1 MKFTDS
7 EIQSTGAFL
16 VGQLERLD
24 PHNYDPI
31 AEFTWSRD
39 MPLREDVTIA
49 DEVTSFIL
57 TNYAGGF
64 GGTGSGTKSWI
75 RGEVTTPA
83 RVSIQM
89 NKITTP
95 VTPWGME
102 VDYTIFDLEKAMK
115 AGRPIDKMKHDAMR
129 MKHQLDI
136 DTQVYMGDTELG
148 ISGLL
153 NNSAIAKENVGA
165 FDASTTTAE
174 KAIKFFN
181 SVLDAAWKNTAY
193 NRIPDTCLIPPALF
207 SALASQQL
215 PNTSMNVLQY
225 VTSNNLAVANGG
237 SLTIR
242 PVRWLADSSINSGKG
257 RIVAYT
263 RRDDVVRF
271 PLVQIQAL
279 PVQYRDYRQIVPY
292 YGALGGVEFVRPEMV
307 YYADLA
313 D

>member
-75 RGEVTTPA
+75 RGEATTPA

-115 AGRPIDKMKHDAMR
+115 AGR
-129 MKHQLDI
+129 
-136 DTQVYMGDTELG
+136 
-148 ISGLL
+148 
-153 NNSAIAKENVGA
+153 
-165 FDASTTTAE
+165 
-174 KAIKFFN
+174 
-181 SVLDAAWKNTAY
+181 
-193 NRIPDTCLIPPALF
+193 
-207 SALASQQL
+207 
-215 PNTSMNVLQY
+215 
-225 VTSNNLAVANGG
+225 
-237 SLTIR
+237 
-242 PVRWLADSSINSGKG
+242 
-257 RIVAYT
+257 
-263 RRDDVVRF
+263 
-271 PLVQIQAL
+271 
-279 PVQYRDYRQIVPY
+279 
-292 YGALGGVEFVRPEMV
+292 
-307 YYADLA
+307 
-313 D
+313 